1 MIALGGILK
10 GDHNAQI
17 SLFFKVHDSNQ
28 DGYLGREQVLQFSE
42 TLLWILR
49 DTQDEEHLDSV
60 SEFLRCA
67 FMYSENNA
75 HCVGKSLSLAS
86 LRCA

>member
-17 SLFFKVHDSNQ
+17 SLFFKAHDPNQ
-28 DGYLGREQVLQFSE
+28 NGYLEREQVLQFSE
-42 TLLWILR
+42 TLLWIFR
-49 DTQDEEHLDSV
+49 DTPDERPLDSV

-67 FMYSENNA
+67 FMYSENKA
-75 HCVGKSLSLAS
+75 HRVEKSLSLAS